1 MDSKFEVKLDVAST
15 INSLDNWVPGL
26 KMINR
31 GWAERHLDSE
41 NIKHIAKVRDQMM
54 ELGFPN
60 EAIEDYCSALFR
72 ELLCKLNRET
82 VYEFAR
88 KQSNDGLDNPDV
100 GLSWRYRFDQ
110 YAGQEFDEELQLA
123 WAAVLAGECEE
134 PGSYS
139 FKTMSILA
147 DMNARD
153 AESFKKVC
161 QWSAG
166 GMDQYGVRQ
175 PVIPLLTLDGGNTTY
190 CGGEITY
197 SEVSRLATLGLVDV
211 GTSMHFPEAARVV
224 LCIDGVSYQL
234 AGRRGPVEI
243 GGVTFTEYGDELQK
257 MCSEE
262 TGKAGGLL
270 DYAKSIL
277 ARQGI
282 ALEEMTINKILT
294 ERFDEGGQQAVA
306 MERVG
311 AIPIEEIDSL
321 FSE

>member
-1 MDSKFEVKLDVAST
+1 MDSKFEVNLDVAST
-15 INSLDNWVPGL
+15 INSLGNWVPGL

-31 GWAERHLDSE
+31 GWAERHLDLE
-41 NIKHIAKVRDQMM
+41 NIKHIAKARDLMM
-54 ELGFPN
+54 ELGFPK
-60 EAIEDYCSALFR
+60 EAIEDCCSTLFR
-72 ELLCKLNRET
+72 EMLCKVNRET
-82 VYEFAR
+82 VYEFAQKR
-88 KQSNDGLDNPDV
+88 SNNGMDNPEVD
-100 GLSWRYRFDQ
+100 LSWRYRFDQ

-262 TGKAGGLL
+262 TGKAGGLIG
-270 DYAKSIL
+270 YVRSVL

-282 ALEEMTINKILT
+282 ALEEMTINKILAKHLNDGLQSNDGSDGS
-294 ERFDEGGQQAVA
+294 E
-306 MERVG
+306 
-311 AIPIEEIDSL
+311 PIAAEEIGVQ
-321 FSE
+321 

>member
-1 MDSKFEVKLDVAST
+1 MDSKFEVKLDVASMV
-15 INSLDNWVPGL
+15 NSLGNLAPGL
-26 KMINR
+26 KQINR
-31 GWAERHLDSE
+31 GWAERHLDLE
-41 NIKHIAKVRDQMM
+41 NIKHIAKARDLMM
-54 ELGFPN
+54 ELGLPK
-60 EAIEDYCSALFR
+60 EAIDYHCNVLFN

-166 GMDQYGVRQ
+166 GVDQYGVRQ

-270 DYAKSIL
+270 DYARSIL

-282 ALEEMTINKILT
+282 ALEEMTINKILA
-294 ERFDEGGQQAVA
+294 EHLNDGPQSHDGSDGSE
-306 MERVG
+306 
-311 AIPIEEIDSL
+311 PIAADK
-321 FSE
+321 

>member
-1 MDSKFEVKLDVAST
+1 MDSKLEVKLDVAST
-15 INSLDNWVPGL
+15 INSLGNWVPGL

-41 NIKHIAKVRDQMM
+41 NIKHIAKTRDQMM
-54 ELGFPN
+54 ELGFPK
-60 EAIEDYCSALFR
+60 EAIEDYCSTLFR
-72 ELLCKLNRET
+72 ELLCKVNRET

-88 KQSNDGLDNPDV
+88 KQSNVGLDNPDV

-123 WAAVLAGECEE
+123 WAAVLTGECEE

-161 QWSAG
+161 QWSTG

-175 PVIPLLTLDGGNTTY
+175 PVIPLLTLDDGNTTY
-190 CGGEITY
+190 CGGEINY

-234 AGRRGPVEI
+234 AGRRGPIEI

-262 TGKAGGLL
+262 IGKAEGLI
-270 DYAKSIL
+270 DCARSIL
-277 ARQGI
+277 VRQGI
-282 ALEEMTINKILT
+282 ALEELTINKILA
-294 ERFDEGGQQAVA
+294 EHLNDGLRSNDESDGS
-306 MERVG
+306 E
-311 AIPIEEIDSL
+311 PIAAEEIGVQ
-321 FSE
+321 

>member
-1 MDSKFEVKLDVAST
+1 MDGKFEVKLDVAST

-54 ELGFPN
+54 ELGSPK

-153 AESFKKVC
+153 AESFKRC
-161 QWSAG
+161 
-166 GMDQYGVRQ
+166 
-175 PVIPLLTLDGGNTTY
+175 
-190 CGGEITY
+190 
-197 SEVSRLATLGLVDV
+197 VSGA
-211 GTSMHFPEAARVV
+211 
-224 LCIDGVSYQL
+224 L
-234 AGRRGPVEI
+234 AGW
-243 GGVTFTEYGDELQK
+243 TST
-257 MCSEE
+257 
-262 TGKAGGLL
+262 A
-270 DYAKSIL
+270 
-277 ARQGI
+277 
-282 ALEEMTINKILT
+282 
-294 ERFDEGGQQAVA
+294 FDSQ
-306 MERVG
+306 
-311 AIPIEEIDSL
+311 
-321 FSE
+321 

>member
-1 MDSKFEVKLDVAST
+1 MDSKFEVNLDVAST
-15 INSLDNWVPGL
+15 INSLGNWVPGL

-41 NIKHIAKVRDQMM
+41 NIKHIAKTRDQMM
-54 ELGFPN
+54 ELGFPK
-60 EAIEDYCSALFR
+60 EAIEDCCSTLFR
-72 ELLCKLNRET
+72 EMLCKVNRET
-82 VYEFAR
+82 VYEFAQKR
-88 KQSNDGLDNPDV
+88 SNNGMDNPEVD
-100 GLSWRYRFDQ
+100 LSWRYRFDQ

-166 GMDQYGVRQ
+166 GVDQYGVRQ

-262 TGKAGGLL
+262 VGKAKDLI
-270 DYAKSIL
+270 DYVTSIF

-282 ALEEMTINKILT
+282 ALEKMTINKILA
-294 ERFDEGGQQAVA
+294 EHLNDGLQSNDGSDGSE
-306 MERVG
+306 
-311 AIPIEEIDSL
+311 PIAADK
-321 FSE
+321 

>member
-1 MDSKFEVKLDVAST
+1 
-15 INSLDNWVPGL
+15 
-26 KMINR
+26 
-31 GWAERHLDSE
+31 
-41 NIKHIAKVRDQMM
+41 MM
-54 ELGFPN
+54 ELGFPK
-60 EAIEDYCSALFR
+60 EAIEDYCSTLFR
-72 ELLCKLNRET
+72 ELLCRVNRET

-88 KQSNDGLDNPDV
+88 KQTNNGLDNPDV

-166 GMDQYGVRQ
+166 GMDQYGVQQ

-270 DYAKSIL
+270 DYARSIL

>member
-1 MDSKFEVKLDVAST
+1 MDGRVEVKLDVASMV
-15 INSLDNWVPGL
+15 NSLGNLVPGL
-26 KMINR
+26 KQINR
-31 GWAERHLDSE
+31 GWAERRLDLE
-41 NIKHIAKVRDQMM
+41 NIKHLAKARDLMM
-54 ELGFPN
+54 ELGLPKETIDDHCN
-60 EAIEDYCSALFR
+60 VLFN
-72 ELLCKLNRET
+72 ELLCKVNRET

-88 KQSNDGLDNPDV
+88 KQSNGGLDNPDV

-110 YAGQEFDEELQLA
+110 YAGQEFDEGLQLA

-153 AESFKKVC
+153 AESFKRVC

-190 CGGEITY
+190 CGGEIAY

-270 DYAKSIL
+270 DYARSIL

-282 ALEEMTINKILT
+282 ALEEMAINKILA
-294 ERFDEGGQQAVA
+294 EHLNDGLQPNDGSDGSE
-306 MERVG
+306 
-311 AIPIEEIDSL
+311 PIAADK
-321 FSE
+321 

>member
-1 MDSKFEVKLDVAST
+1 MDGKFEVKLDVAST

-54 ELGFPN
+54 ELDFPK

-153 AESFKKVC
+153 AESFKRC
-161 QWSAG
+161 
-166 GMDQYGVRQ
+166 
-175 PVIPLLTLDGGNTTY
+175 
-190 CGGEITY
+190 
-197 SEVSRLATLGLVDV
+197 VSGA
-211 GTSMHFPEAARVV
+211 
-224 LCIDGVSYQL
+224 L
-234 AGRRGPVEI
+234 AGW
-243 GGVTFTEYGDELQK
+243 TST
-257 MCSEE
+257 
-262 TGKAGGLL
+262 A
-270 DYAKSIL
+270 
-277 ARQGI
+277 
-282 ALEEMTINKILT
+282 
-294 ERFDEGGQQAVA
+294 FDSQ
-306 MERVG
+306 
-311 AIPIEEIDSL
+311 
-321 FSE
+321 

>member
-1 MDSKFEVKLDVAST
+1 MDGKFEVKLDVAST
-15 INSLDNWVPGL
+15 INSLGSWVPGF

-54 ELGFPN
+54 ELGFPQ
-60 EAIEDYCSALFR
+60 EAIEDYCSTLFR
-72 ELLCKLNRET
+72 ELLCRVNRET

-88 KQSNDGLDNPDV
+88 KQSNDGLDNSDV

-166 GMDQYGVRQ
+166 GMDQYGVQQ
-175 PVIPLLTLDGGNTTY
+175 PVIPLLTLDGGSTTY

-270 DYAKSIL
+270 DYARSIL

-282 ALEEMTINKILT
+282 ALEEMAINKILA
-294 ERFDEGGQQAVA
+294 EHLNDGLQSNDGSDGSE
-306 MERVG
+306 
-311 AIPIEEIDSL
+311 PIAAEEIGVQ
-321 FSE
+321 

>member
-1 MDSKFEVKLDVAST
+1 MDSKFEVKLDVASMV
-15 INSLDNWVPGL
+15 NSLGNLAPGL
-26 KMINR
+26 KQINR
-31 GWAERHLDSE
+31 GWAERHLDLE
-41 NIKHIAKVRDQMM
+41 NIKHIAKARDLMM
-54 ELGFPN
+54 ELGLPKD
-60 EAIEDYCSALFR
+60 AIDYHCNVLFN
-72 ELLCKLNRET
+72 ELLCKVNRET

-88 KQSNDGLDNPDV
+88 KQPNDGLDNPDV

-262 TGKAGGLL
+262 TGKAEGLI

-294 ERFDEGGQQAVA
+294 EHLNDGLQSNDGSDGSE
-306 MERVG
+306 
-311 AIPIEEIDSL
+311 PIAAEEIGVQ
-321 FSE
+321 

>member
-1 MDSKFEVKLDVAST
+1 MDSKFEVNLDVAST
-15 INSLDNWVPGL
+15 INSLGNWVPGL

-31 GWAERHLDSE
+31 GWAERHLDLE
-41 NIKHIAKVRDQMM
+41 NIKHIAKARDLMM
-54 ELGFPN
+54 ELGFPK
-60 EAIEDYCSALFR
+60 EAIEDCCSTLFR
-72 ELLCKLNRET
+72 GLLCRVNRET

-175 PVIPLLTLDGGNTTY
+175 PVIPLLTLDDGSTTY

-197 SEVSRLATLGLVDV
+197 NEISRLATLGLVDV
-211 GTSMHFPEAARVV
+211 GTSMHFPEAAQVV

-262 TGKAGGLL
+262 TGMAKDLI
-270 DYAKSIL
+270 DYATSIF

-282 ALEEMTINKILT
+282 ALEKMTINKILA
-294 ERFDEGGQQAVA
+294 EHLNDGLQSNDGSDGSE
-306 MERVG
+306 
-311 AIPIEEIDSL
+311 PIAADK
-321 FSE
+321 